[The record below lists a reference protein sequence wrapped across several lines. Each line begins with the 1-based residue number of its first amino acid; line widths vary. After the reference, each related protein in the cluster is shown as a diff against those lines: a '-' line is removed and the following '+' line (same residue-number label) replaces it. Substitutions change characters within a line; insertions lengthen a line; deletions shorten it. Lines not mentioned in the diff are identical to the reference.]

1 MKKNTFAL
9 QISESIDI
17 SACKNHFKQT
27 LLFSNRDELFF
38 DFENQKYAYIF
49 KYGILCVF
57 NFASNELDQLRQQL
71 FKFTTHAKLIDSSL
85 TQSIDIIIDAE
96 SFRIDFESVHLID
109 NNIEKIRLVM
119 YNVSQSVLL
128 DYYTGIAEQLIE
140 DTAQYTN
147 FIEAKGTRLYTDD
160 KKHKHFVE
168 KVLNSKNKISENLY
182 IFDSPSAVSDDETLT
197 KLNTELKKKFEVN
210 DKHKTISQ
218 KLNIVKENLE
228 FFKHIMVHRKSS
240 KLIWII
246 IVIVILV
253 LFILKFIK

>member
-1 MKKNTFAL
+1 MKKNAFAL
-9 QISESIDI
+9 QIAESIDI
-17 SACKNHFKQT
+17 DACKNHFKQT

-119 YNVSQSVLL
+119 HNASQSVLL

-147 FIEAKGTRLYTDD
+147 FIETKRTRLYTDD

-228 FFKHIMVHRKSS
+228 FFKHITVHRKSS
-240 KLIWII
+240 KLKWII